1 MTYVAYACLMTVLL
15 HMPISWLLCCKR
27 LPQDLCYVC
36 LSHDN
41 CVTCTR
47 RRSRKHNTGLVVL
60 SLDTVWSATPRK
72 HPRSNSE
79 CVCVFGGRGGR
90 GALEFFYLVW
100 MPGVGIAGDL
110 SLCSRIPGYTGYISQ
125 AVLLLFLWLPLSF
138 LEPFSGIILETLCW
152 HRLLF
157 LLQSYFGWFFISD
170 ELIRQVTINCAERGL
185 LLLRV
190 RDEIRMTIAAYQTL
204 YESSVAFGMRKALQA
219 EQGKADM
226 ENKVGKD

>member
-125 AVLLLFLWLPLSF
+125 AVLLLFL
-138 LEPFSGIILETLCW
+138 C
-152 HRLLF
+152 
-157 LLQSYFGWFFISD
+157 SYTHTHTRTHARTHARTHTSTYFRFPP
-170 ELIRQVTINCAERGL
+170 A
-185 LLLRV
+185 
-190 RDEIRMTIAAYQTL
+190 
-204 YESSVAFGMRKALQA
+204 
-219 EQGKADM
+219 
-226 ENKVGKD
+226 VGKVISMNITGTYR